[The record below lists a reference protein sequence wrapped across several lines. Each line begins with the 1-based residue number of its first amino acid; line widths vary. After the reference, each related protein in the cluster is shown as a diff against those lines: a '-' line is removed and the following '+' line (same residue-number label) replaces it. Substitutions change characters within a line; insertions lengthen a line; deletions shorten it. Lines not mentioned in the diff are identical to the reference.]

1 MIKNN
6 GLKLFGNQVD
16 WNLCAWPNLKQAL
29 GILALLWQV
38 EMRMLLKI
46 FYATKTDFTK
56 IILLIG
62 ISAMAFAES
71 DSSRVKARDLYSRVT
86 GVKLP
91 LSHARIG
98 QMATLIEAGDTINAA
113 RIATQS
119 LDFYNVN
126 LYQFFAPKSVR
137 SESKDTP
144 LNDFI
149 AMGIA
154 NTAMGLPYSDLLTK
168 NFTVEFKAP
177 VAGGGDSP
185 NFNRPTGATLRDIA
199 FEGAGATRQIG
210 RQISPS
216 RPGPNG
222 QLIEGNLRIARNA
235 DGTLAPQRGTTPAA
249 GVLTSEKFLA
259 EHAVAGTNRRLVVY
273 AFKDFLCRD
282 IKEWRDGNDR
292 ISDHQVT
299 KDIPRSPGGSPL
311 AY

>member
-91 LSHARIG
+91 LSHAQIG

-168 NFTVEFKAP
+168 NFTVEFKAIP
-177 VAGGGDSP
+177 PKA
-185 NFNRPTGATLRDIA
+185 A
-199 FEGAGATRQIG
+199 
-210 RQISPS
+210 
-216 RPGPNG
+216 
-222 QLIEGNLRIARNA
+222 
-235 DGTLAPQRGTTPAA
+235 LA
-249 GVLTSEKFLA
+249 LLKSL
-259 EHAVAGTNRRLVVY
+259 
-273 AFKDFLCRD
+273 
-282 IKEWRDGNDR
+282 
-292 ISDHQVT
+292 
-299 KDIPRSPGGSPL
+299 
-311 AY
+311 